1 MNLFINNLKKK
12 KCKIGIYL
20 IYEKIF
26 DIGNK
31 FQYQQVSNLFNNKI

>member
-12 KCKIGIYL
+12 NNKIGVYL
-20 IYEKIF
+20 LYEKIF

-31 FQYQQVSNLFNNKI
+31 SQYNAVKNIFN